1 MHLLDKRQFATE
13 KRINSRNMIQRTWSR
28 IIYAVTR
35 ITLLFQICLFLE
47 LLFIKMEEMFSTSLC
62 EAEFARVGL
71 KFWIGNFRIK
81 ILDFS

>member
-1 MHLLDKRQFATE
+1 
-13 KRINSRNMIQRTWSR
+13 MIQRTWSR
-28 IIYAVTR
+28 FIYAVTK

-71 KFWIGNFRIK
+71 KFWIGNFRII
-81 ILDFS
+81 ILDIS